1 MAYLRAL
8 TGIDRWI
15 WPEWSEADVSA
26 EKWESG
32 GTASGKRPEKGKLAT
47 PSYFEDP
54 DGQPVLPRSLAEK
67 CRTWR
72 RIPDIYM
79 KGGATTVF
87 EELTPNNPISILQ
100 SNTHLLY
107 SPYIRYL
114 IGMRFDPIWMEDT
127 LFLFIFL
134 RLCIFFFEK
143 KIFETFDISM
153 THLFFN
159 GKHFLDI
166 NDHLL

>member
-1 MAYLRAL
+1 MKVDNNFRAL

-15 WPEWSEADVSA
+15 WPEWSEADISA

-32 GTASGKRPEKGKLAT
+32 GTASGKKPEKGKSAT

-54 DGQPVLPRSLAEK
+54 DGQPILPRSLAEK
-67 CRTWR
+67 CRSWR
-72 RIPDIYM
+72 RIPDIYL

-114 IGMRFDPIWMEDT
+114 IGMRF
-127 LFLFIFL
+127 
-134 RLCIFFFEK
+134 
-143 KIFETFDISM
+143 
-153 THLFFN
+153 
-159 GKHFLDI
+159 
-166 NDHLL
+166 